1 MNRDRDVAKHGL
13 GSHRGDANVEPFA
26 RIADLPDLAVFL
38 LGVDLEVGH
47 RGTEHRVPVDQPLAS
62 IDETLFVQLDEDFH
76 DRTRHARVHR
86 EVAGFLSFG
95 VGVIPIGGSAEAAHL
110 ARDGRARLVLPLPYA
125 LDELLAP
132 EVVAALAFL
141 LELALD
147 HDLGG
152 DAGVVGADH
161 PVGVVAAHAAVADE
175 RVHEGLLERVAHVQ
189 RAGDVGR
196 RQLDAVRRRDMIVV
210 PEAARF
216 FPAPVPGLLDHRRVE
231 ALVDHSGFFGR
242 SAKATEAAT
251 ASRTICV
258 TLTVISA
265 RTPSSAWLSTV
276 FSVRARRSSTT
287 RSTSGPRRS
296 STARSRAR
304 ASASSAASS
313 TARCALRSS
322 VTTSVST
329 GTSPLARAGS
339 SRPMSASTRFIS
351 SSLTRPPHFP
361 APSRGW

>member
-110 ARDGRARLVLPLPYA
+110 ARDGRARLLLPLPYA

-161 PVGVVAAHAAVADE
+161 PVGVVAAHAVVADE
-175 RVHEGLLERVAHVQ
+175 RVHEGLLERVTHVQ

-196 RQLDAVRRRDMIVV
+196 RQLDAVRRRRPGKIRILV
-210 PEAARF
+210 PEIARV
-216 FPAPVPGLLDHRRVE
+216 FPAPVPGLLDRSRIE

-329 GTSPLARAGS
+329 GTSPLARAG
-339 SRPMSASTRFIS
+339 
-351 SSLTRPPHFP
+351 
-361 APSRGW
+361 